1 MSVSNLKL
9 LENFIGYLSTR
20 NKVISQN
27 IANIGTDEY
36 IRQDVKFQD
45 VLNKEIGTGMKVTNK
60 HHVRGNRSNSG
71 ESSFEVFIDKNKEGN
86 GGINNVDIETEM
98 ANMAENSIN
107 FKFAAR
113 KINAHFRQLSE
124 VIKGGGSR

>member
-27 IANIGTDEY
+27 IANIGTEDY
-36 IRQDVKFQD
+36 TRQDVKFKD
-45 VLNKEIGTGMKVTNK
+45 ILNREIGAGMKVTNK
-60 HHVRGNRSNSG
+60 HHVGGSRSNSS